1 MPDPTLIVIAF
12 DGECLMC
19 RRSIRWLAEHDR
31 DDRLRFVRLQSP
43 RGRAMEVRAGTGS
56 LATALVEA
64 DGRIYARSDAVLRV
78 LRSLGGLFR
87 LLGGLG
93 PLIPR
98 RLRDG
103 AYDFVAARRHRW
115 FGRGDACA
123 LPSEALR
130 RRLLD

>member
-1 MPDPTLIVIAF
+1 
-12 DGECLMC
+12 
-19 RRSIRWLAEHDR
+19 
-31 DDRLRFVRLQSP
+31 
-43 RGRAMEVRAGTGS
+43 MEDRAGTGT

-87 LLGGLG
+87 LLAGLG